1 MLRTFFNRT
10 TSPAINKRLAE
21 SSDILAEAQKVAVA
35 AAKEAG
41 KIVLN
46 YYETN
51 MEVSTKQGNP
61 RNLVT
66 AADTEA
72 DALIRRIILKAF
84 PDHSI
89 VSEEDEPQKGSEYT
103 WYVDPLDGTTNYT
116 RHISYFC
123 VSIALAKGKE
133 LLVGVIY
140 NPVTSEFYTAKA
152 GEGAFLNGRA
162 LRTSNT
168 SDLAQSFVCM
178 DFAYDNAERQRAAA
192 ALKRLVMS
200 VKSIRVKG
208 SGALASC
215 EVASGKAEG
224 YVRMGSTPWDYAA
237 GALIIREAGGAVT
250 DLDGK
255 GWEPESRRVIAAS
268 SVKIAGQLLAKVR
281 DAL

>member
-1 MLRTFFNRT
+1 MADF
-10 TSPAINKRLAE
+10 
-21 SSDILAEAQKVAVA
+21 LAEAQKVAVA

-41 KIVLN
+41 KIILD

-51 MEVSTKQGNP
+51 MKVSTKQGNP

-66 AADTEA
+66 AADKEA
-72 DALIRRIILKAF
+72 DALIRRVILEVF
-84 PDHSI
+84 PGHSI
-89 VSEEDEPQKGSEYT
+89 VSEENEPRRGNEFF

-116 RHISYFC
+116 RHVSYFC

-140 NPVTSEFYTAKA
+140 NPVTSELYTAMA
-152 GEGAFLNGRA
+152 GAGAFLNGKA
-162 LRTSNT
+162 LKTSNA
-168 SDLAQSFVCM
+168 SGLAQSFVCM
-178 DFAYDNAERQRAAA
+178 DFSYDNAERQRAAA
-192 ALKRLVMS
+192 VLKRLALS

-237 GALIIREAGGAVT
+237 GALIIREAGGTVT
-250 DLDGK
+250 DLGGK
-255 GWEPESRRVIAAS
+255 QWEPESKGVIAAS
-268 SVKIAGQLLAKVR
+268 SGKIAEQLLAKVNEQW
-281 DAL
+281 

>member
-1 MLRTFFNRT
+1 MDDFLT
-10 TSPAINKRLAE
+10 E
-21 SSDILAEAQKVAVA
+21 AEAVAITA
-35 AAKEAG
+35 AREAG
-41 KIVLN
+41 KIILN

-51 MEVSTKQGNP
+51 MEVGTKKGNP

-66 AADTEA
+66 EADKEA
-72 DALIRRIILKAF
+72 DALIRKVILEAF

-89 VSEEDEPQKGSEYT
+89 VSEENEPKKGNEFF
-103 WYVDPLDGTTNYT
+103 WYIDPLDGTTNYT

-123 VSIALAKGKE
+123 VSIALAKGNE

-140 NPVTSEFYTAKA
+140 NPVTSELYMAKA
-152 GEGAFLNGRA
+152 GEGAFLNGKA
-162 LRTSNT
+162 LKTSNARE
-168 SDLAQSFVCM
+168 LAQSFVCM
-178 DFAYDNAERQRAAA
+178 DFAYDNAERQKAAA

-255 GWEPESRRVIAAS
+255 EWEPESKGVIAAS
-268 SVKIAGQLLAKVR
+268 SGKIAEQLLAEVR